1 MAKIDLIAGAR
12 PNFMKV
18 AALCAVGSKFPELN
32 LRLVHSGQHYDEAM
46 SDVFFKELGL
56 PRPATHLGSGS
67 GTHAAQTALVM
78 ERYDAWIRENRPDMC
93 VVVGDV
99 NSTVACALVAAKE
112 HIPVAH
118 VEAGLRSFDRTMPE
132 EINRVVTD
140 AIADMLF
147 VTEESGVENLLR
159 EGRAGK
165 SIYLVGNVMI
175 DTLLRMLPRARQLR
189 SWSALS
195 LQPGAYAFLTL
206 HRPSNVDDPRAL
218 AEICEQI
225 AWLADRLPVL
235 FAVHPRTRARLDAL
249 PALAS
254 FPKSVRLVNPLGYLD
269 SLCIVA
275 HARCVVTDSGGL
287 QEETSALGVPCL
299 TLRANTE
306 RPITLTKGTNTLIA
320 GDWKKFRSHVLQLM
334 EGEGVTEYEPIPL
347 WDGHAAERILA
358 RCAAMW
364 DRGETVNS

>member
-1 MAKIDLIAGAR
+1 M
-12 PNFMKV
+12 
-18 AALCAVGSKFPELN
+18 
-32 LRLVHSGQHYDEAM
+32 
-46 SDVFFKELGL
+46 
-56 PRPATHLGSGS
+56 
-67 GTHAAQTALVM
+67 
-78 ERYDAWIRENRPDMC
+78 
-93 VVVGDV
+93 GDV

-254 FPKSVRLVNPLGYLD
+254 FPKNLL
-269 SLCIVA
+269 
-275 HARCVVTDSGGL
+275 
-287 QEETSALGVPCL
+287 
-299 TLRANTE
+299 
-306 RPITLTKGTNTLIA
+306 K
-320 GDWKKFRSHVLQLM
+320 
-334 EGEGVTEYEPIPL
+334 
-347 WDGHAAERILA
+347 
-358 RCAAMW
+358 
-364 DRGETVNS
+364 